1 VLAREHVEEVM
12 RGIENEPM
20 SEAELRELAEVME
33 RHKTLRE
40 MSQVFGVFTSF
51 CVPRLL
57 ATIQN
62 LQREN
67 RQLVK
72 ERDEARAMLL
82 NLNG

>member
-1 VLAREHVEEVM
+1 M

-20 SEAELRELAEVME
+20 SEAELRELEEVME

-57 ATIQN
+57 VTIQN
-62 LQREN
+62 LQRQN
-67 RQLVK
+67 RELAK